1 MVLLGRLGRHAP
13 GPVRAGILGRMQI
26 RCNCRELSFVGLLA
40 YARRHGITDIEELIK
55 ATGCCTGCGSC
66 RPLLEE
72 LLRSGKLRVGDQLID
87 FPLPDDETAG

>member
-1 MVLLGRLGRHAP
+1 
-13 GPVRAGILGRMQI
+13 MQT
-26 RCNCRELSFVGLLA
+26 RCECRELSFVWLLA

-72 LLRSGKLRVGDQLID
+72 LLRSGKLRVGDWLID
-87 FPLPDDETAG
+87 LPQWEDPLA